1 MGKCLLRPL
10 PPGHLI
16 PRPVKINER
25 NLGERRR
32 EYDILTYFNVRFWCL
47 FRGLLLPLHLIIS
60 LLKKWCLPTQK
71 VVPTEKEE
79 KELCKPIP
87 LLKRL

>member
-25 NLGERRR
+25 NLGESRR

-60 LLKKWCLPTQK
+60 LYITFEK
-71 VVPTEKEE
+71 VVPTDSKSGAN
-79 KELCKPIP
+79 
-87 LLKRL
+87 